1 MIAQQIPTSTILQFF
16 VANAR
21 RDWERWRDEDLVGL
35 QRDIGKVFGVYIVD
49 PSNREDERAA
59 IRLYDRTCRER
70 RRPLIVLR
78 MHERTCSIVLD
89 LNPMGRDRKVNN
101 GGLSDTE
108 LAAVDELMDTAPGR
122 TSPYGRQLP
131 ASRIIRR

>member
-1 MIAQQIPTSTILQFF
+1 MTTHEISNSALLQFF

-35 QRDIGKVFGVYIVD
+35 QRDIGKVFGVYIID
-49 PSNREDERAA
+49 PSNRDDDRSSV
-59 IRLYDRTCRER
+59 RLYDRDCRET

-78 MHERTCSIVLD
+78 MHVRTCSIVLD
-89 LNPMGRDRKVNN
+89 LDPMGRDRNVNN

-108 LAAVDELMDTAPGR
+108 SDCG
-122 TSPYGRQLP
+122 
-131 ASRIIRR
+131 